1 MGNPSWDLFL
11 VGFVVGA
18 LLWFI
23 PGKDRIIHMV
33 SIYMALA
40 VVTLPEF
47 VLNIKVNIATR
58 RNYAFLSVFIVLFF
72 LLYVKRCSMLGSGGE
87 AKWWQTLVFSV
98 LHIGSTGFGDV
109 ILHACEHSRK
119 IFNVV

>member
-47 VLNIKVNIATR
+47 VLNIKVNILHVGLR
-58 RNYAFLSVFIVLFF
+58 FLICLYCLVLF
-72 LLYVKRCSMLGSGGE
+72 VIRQ
-87 AKWWQTLVFSV
+87 AV
-98 LHIGSTGFGDV
+98 LNAWLRWGRQV
-109 ILHACEHSRK
+109 VA
-119 IFNVV
+119 NVGL